1 MRFDRVRDYLLSL
14 PGTAEDFPFGPE
26 HMVFRVGRKIFAILA
41 YEETPAR
48 VNLKCEPSRALELRE
63 SFASVIPGYHMNKKH
78 WNTVILDGE
87 LPPRQLEE
95 LMDHSYQLVVASLPK
110 KDQKLLQKKAKR

>member
-14 PGTAEDFPFGPE
+14 PGAVEDFPFGPE
-26 HMVFRVGRKIFAILA
+26 HMVFRVGGKIFAILA
-41 YEETPAR
+41 YEETPAT

-63 SFASVIPGYHMNKKH
+63 SFAAVIPGYHMNKKH

-87 LPPRQLEE
+87 LAPRQVEE
-95 LMDHSYQLVVASLPK
+95 LMDHSYQLVASSLPK
-110 KDQKLLQKKAKR
+110 SKRP

>member
-14 PGTAEDFPFGPE
+14 PGAAEDFPFGPE
-26 HMVFRVGRKIFAILA
+26 NMVFRVGGKIFAILA

-63 SFASVIPGYHMNKKH
+63 SFASVIPGYHMNKQH

-87 LPPRQLEE
+87 LSDRQIKE
-95 LMDHSYQLVVASLPK
+95 LADHSYAVVEASLSKSRRPR
-110 KDQKLLQKKAKR
+110 KASG

>member
-14 PGTAEDFPFGPE
+14 PGAAEDFPFGPE
-26 HMVFRVGRKIFAILA
+26 HMVFRVGGKIFAILA

-48 VNLKCEPSRALELRE
+48 VNLKCEPARALELRE
-63 SFASVIPGYHMNKKH
+63 SCAAVTPGYHMNKKH

-87 LPPRQLEE
+87 LSPRQLEE
-95 LMDHSYQLVVASLPK
+95 LMDHSYQTLPR
-110 KDQKLLQKKAKR
+110 ACPRKRGTC

>member
-14 PGTAEDFPFGPE
+14 PGAAEDFPFGPE
-26 HMVFRVGRKIFAILA
+26 HMVFRVGGKIFAILA
-41 YEETPAR
+41 YEERPVA

-63 SFASVIPGYHMNKKH
+63 SFASVTPGYHMNKKH

-87 LPPRQLEE
+87 LSWRQLEE
-95 LMDHSYQLVVASLPK
+95 MMDHSYQLVANSLPK
-110 KDQKLLQKKAKR
+110 SKRP